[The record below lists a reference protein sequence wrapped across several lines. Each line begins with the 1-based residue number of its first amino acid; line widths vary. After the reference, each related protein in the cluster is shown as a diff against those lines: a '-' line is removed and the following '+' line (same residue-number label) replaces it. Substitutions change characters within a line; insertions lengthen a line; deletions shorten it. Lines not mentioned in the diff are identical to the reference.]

1 MGSIFRG
8 AERNVWTFRPDDVSE
23 RLKPIV
29 KRERRK
35 LASGALITFCLNI
48 MSALVALLTS
58 YYAYK
63 ANRFVSSSVLWA
75 ISIGFMLL
83 GIGLVIDAGTSL
95 ISGRTLVDITG
106 RTAGESFSDRV
117 LTLLASLTY
126 LTLQMVAYL
135 IIGVGYLRST
145 YGRQSS
151 AAAPAAV
158 VGATLVSLYS
168 FSILSY
174 FVTVILLAFVVF
186 QGLLLRSGHAG
197 KLSGMVLLAFA
208 LIFAAHCVLLVS
220 VLVLGSGLFLIGT
233 AVQFLGFLSL
243 LIFVLR
249 SEVVGP
255 G

>member
-1 MGSIFRG
+1 M
-8 AERNVWTFRPDDVSE
+8 
-23 RLKPIV
+23 
-29 KRERRK
+29 
-35 LASGALITFCLNI
+35 ASGALITFCLNI

-63 ANRFVSSSVLWA
+63 ANRYVSSSVLWA

-83 GIGLVIDAGTSL
+83 GFGLVIDAGTSL

-135 IIGVGYLRST
+135 VIAIGYARST
-145 YGRQSS
+145 YGRQLGT
-151 AAAPAAV
+151 AAPAAA
-158 VGATLVSLYS
+158 VGATLVSLYT

-174 FVTVILLAFVVF
+174 FVTLILLAFVVF
-186 QGLLLRSGHAG
+186 QGLLLRSGRG
-197 KLSGMVLLAFA
+197 GRLSWMVLIAFL

-220 VLVLGSGLFLIGT
+220 VLVLGPGLFLVGT
-233 AVQFLGFLSL
+233 AIQFLGFLSL
-243 LIFVLR
+243 LIFVVR
-249 SEVVGP
+249 SEVIGP